1 MRKKIIFTSLA
12 ITFALLAVGFGVQAQ
27 AAGDYNGQI
36 VKMNGLTSVYYVAS
50 DGKRY
55 VFPNEKIYLS
65 WFPDFDDVLSLSE
78 SELVSLPLGGN
89 VLYRPGILLVKITTD
104 PKVYAVA
111 EGGVLR
117 WVKTEAIAQALY
129 GNDWN
134 KLIDDVPDSFFT
146 NYQIGNDIDDES
158 EYDPEGEADSIDTI
172 DANHGL
178 STVNAMQARTR
189 ICRMIGSSRDCQA
202 GSDSDADENK
212 EASDDDNAPYITNMS
227 VSNGGKKG
235 YIDAGDKITITFNE
249 ALDPHSINSGLEAGN
264 YYISLEYGITGAINV
279 DTDGIVTIEDIAL
292 FELGKVEDE
301 GQFAVKMELSSS
313 ARVLGLTIVAGA
325 EVEIEDEDFD
335 DAEQIGGTI
344 KDKAGNRMEDDDDIS
359 TPSGT
364 FGGENVNDGIEPFI
378 SAIKVYNGGEE
389 GYIDEGDEITITFS
403 EDIDPESIH
412 NDLDEGG
419 SVDNVGKNETGG
431 VIVDDNGFL
440 TITDIAR
447 FYVGEVDDDGEFIV
461 ALSLD
466 ADGEKLTITLA
477 DGDRIEV
484 KDEDLDDAEQIGGV
498 VEDDDG
504 NEMED
509 DPQISDPTGS
519 FIEDTAAG
527 DIYISGVKA
536 YDYGYPGYIDIDDRL
551 VITFNEEIEG
561 ESINNNLNAG
571 GTVTDIESDEV
582 GGMYIN
588 SNGLLT
594 VTDILS
600 FDVGDVEEAR
610 EFDVKLSLSSSG
622 KVLTITITD
631 GEEVEINREDF
642 DNTTQIGGTIENTNN
657 NVMGTLYDIDDP
669 EGTFGGDSGD
679 TPPYISSIE
688 VENGDDED
696 SIDVHDKIVI
706 TFNEAVNPESIDNNL
721 KAGDNVKDVDDNDT
735 GGVVVNHDGTLTVT
749 NITRFYVGDVE
760 DNGEFRVKVALNSS
774 GNVLTITLTSGD
786 DIAVDDQD
794 LDEAEQI
801 GGTVEDEDGYKMETD
816 PRIDD
821 PTGSF

>member
-1 MRKKIIFTSLA
+1 MTKKIIFTSLA
-12 ITFALLAVGFGVQAQ
+12 FIFVLSVAFFGIRAQ
-27 AAGDYNGQI
+27 ASSNYSGQI
-36 VKMNGLTSVYYVAS
+36 VKMEGLTSLYYVAS

-55 VFPNEKIYLS
+55 VFPNEKIYKS
-65 WFPDFDDVLSLSE
+65 WFTDFNDVVALGSD
-78 SELVSLPLGGN
+78 ELMSISLGGN
-89 VLYRPGILLVKITTD
+89 VLYRPGVLLIKITTD

-111 EGGVLR
+111 EGGILR

-129 GNDWN
+129 GDDWN

-178 STVNAMQARTR
+178 STANAMQARTR

-202 GSDSDADENK
+202 GKDSNDDE
-212 EASDDDNAPYITNMS
+212 EEISDDDNAPYITNMS
-227 VSNGGKKG
+227 VSNGGEKG
-235 YIDAGDKITITFNE
+235 YIDTGDKITITFNE
-249 ALDPHSINSGLEAGN
+249 ALDPHSINSELEAGN
-264 YYISLEYGITGAINV
+264 YYLSLEYDITGAINV
-279 DTDGIVTIEDIAL
+279 DTDGIVTIENIAL

-301 GQFAVKMELSSS
+301 GQFAVKIELSSS
-313 ARVLGLTIVAGA
+313 ARVLGLTIVAGT

-335 DAEQIGGTI
+335 DAEQVGGTV

-419 SVDNVGKNETGG
+419 SVDDVGKNETGG
-431 VIVDDNGFL
+431 VTVDDNGFL

-447 FYVGEVDDDGEFIV
+447 FYVGEVDDDGEFEV
-461 ALSLD
+461 TLSLD
-466 ADGEKLTITLA
+466 SDGEKLTITLA
-477 DGDRIEV
+477 EGDKIEV
-484 KDEDLDDAEQIGGV
+484 DDEDLDDAEQIGGV
-498 VEDDDG
+498 VEDKDG

-519 FIEDTAAG
+519 FVEDTAEG
-527 DIYISGVKA
+527 DIYISKIKA

-551 VITFNEEIEG
+551 VITFNEEIDG
-561 ESINNNLNAG
+561 ETINNNLNAG
-571 GTVTDIESDEV
+571 DTVTDIESGEV
-582 GGMYIN
+582 GGIYIN

-600 FDVGDVEEAR
+600 FDIGDVEEAR
-610 EFDVKLSLSSSG
+610 NFDVELSLSSSG
-622 KVLTITITD
+622 KVLTITIAD

-642 DNTTQIGGTIENTNN
+642 DNTTQLGGTIEDTND
-657 NVMGTLYDIDDP
+657 NVMDTLYNIDDP

-696 SIDVHDKIVI
+696 AIDVHDKIII
-706 TFNEAVNPESIDNNL
+706 TFNEAINPESIDNNL
-721 KAGDNVKDVDDNDT
+721 EAGDNVKDVDDDDT
-735 GGVVVNHDGTLTVT
+735 GGVVVDNDGTLTVT
-749 NITRFYVGDVE
+749 DITRFYVGDVE

-774 GNVLTITLTSGD
+774 GNVLTITLTTGD
-786 DIAVDDQD
+786 DIDVDDQD

-801 GGTVEDEDGYKMETD
+801 GGTVEDEDGDKMEDD

-821 PTGSF
+821 PEGSF